1 MLFRVQTFI
10 KRPGIL
16 ITDLSSLYEKEST
29 YFIEIS
35 NEAEL
40 IRYGNQLDFTC
51 LEGAIK
57 LEYYG
62 ESLLDISAWD
72 VIDGIW
78 LYLLDAMESLKETG
92 YGKMNFPDQP
102 LVLTLKSASEQFVLY
117 TLHTS
122 PPVKAVLPK
131 QDFFMVVLGGAEQ
144 FFKTMERCFKGN
156 FQYFSEIKRIEALKR
171 Q

>member
-10 KRPGIL
+10 KRPGNL
-16 ITDLSSLYEKEST
+16 ITDLSSLYEKESH
-29 YFIEIS
+29 YFIDIS
-35 NEAEL
+35 NEEEL
-40 IRYGNQLDFTC
+40 IRYGNQFDFTC

-62 ESLLDISAWD
+62 EPLLDASAWD
-72 VIDGIW
+72 VIDGMW
-78 LYLLDAMESLKETG
+78 LYLLDAMENLKETG
-92 YGKMNFPDQP
+92 YGEMNFPDQP

-144 FFKTMERCFKGN
+144 F
-156 FQYFSEIKRIEALKR
+156 LKR
-171 Q
+171 WRDVLKGTFSISVKSNVLKR

>member
-10 KRPGIL
+10 KRPDIL

-62 ESLLDISAWD
+62 EPLLMHLH
-72 VIDGIW
+72 G
-78 LYLLDAMESLKETG
+78 
-92 YGKMNFPDQP
+92 
-102 LVLTLKSASEQFVLY
+102 TL
-117 TLHTS
+117 
-122 PPVKAVLPK
+122 
-131 QDFFMVVLGGAEQ
+131 
-144 FFKTMERCFKGN
+144 
-156 FQYFSEIKRIEALKR
+156 
-171 Q
+171 